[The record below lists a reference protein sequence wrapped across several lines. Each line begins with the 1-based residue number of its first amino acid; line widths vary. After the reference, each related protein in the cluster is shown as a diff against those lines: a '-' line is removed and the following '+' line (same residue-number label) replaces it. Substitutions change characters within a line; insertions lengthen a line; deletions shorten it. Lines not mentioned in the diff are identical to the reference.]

1 MRIAYFVLPAL
12 FLVSCGSEPETESV
26 DEQET
31 VMDLDDTIYEDLA
44 DSIVVFD
51 GEIYTAEGA
60 VDGPDEELWI
70 FEPGDW
76 DGEVTSPLPDSFDK
90 LHVIPYS
97 GFTGDFST
105 DMSYVIGNG
114 FQLWG
119 DFKEHDCLVEV
130 FYDRA
135 KTKLAASWTSVQ
147 GKPDG
152 AATMYGLDGEVFI
165 QNIYRNGSLMESP
178 IYPYSVDWTFNQS
191 ESKLWIKDPKDLK
204 NENGQELQI
213 ISYSVREKEPGD
225 NNLIAIMEKESFG
238 NPFEIN
244 DKKFTGTL
252 MAYET
257 PAGIDGE
264 NLYFEL
270 NFEDGLLHGDI
281 KIYSYYMG
289 LKLHETFE
297 HGELDSTIFVLDES
311 QMDGM
316 AKPIIYLYPEKET
329 LVNVKLDVKGEI
341 THTYPKYNDGW
352 NVKASPDGTLID
364 EKGKEYYALY
374 WEGNNEDQFTVE
386 EGFCVPAEKTAEFL
400 EASLDAVGLNRREAN
415 EFIVFWLPILESN
428 PYNLIHFSTDEYEET
443 AKLKVSPQPETMIR
457 VMMVYKPL
465 AAPID
470 IPLQNLSKMKKER
483 KGFTVVE
490 WGGSLL
496 KAKVIL

>member
-1 MRIAYFVLPAL
+1 MRIFYFAIPAL
-12 FLVSCGSEPETESV
+12 FLMSCGSEPETENDDV
-26 DEQET
+26 QET

-44 DSIVVFD
+44 DSIPPFD

-70 FEPGDW
+70 FEPGEW
-76 DGEVTSPLPDSFDK
+76 DGDVTSPMPESFDM

-97 GFTGDFST
+97 GFTGDFSS
-105 DMSYVIGNG
+105 DMSYVIGND
-114 FQLWG
+114 FNLWG
-119 DFKEHDCLVEV
+119 DFKNHDCLVEV
-130 FYDRA
+130 YYDRN
-135 KTKLAASWTSVQ
+135 KTKLAAEWTSVQ

-152 AATMYGLDGEVFI
+152 AATLYDMDGEIFI
-165 QNIYRNGSLMESP
+165 QNVYKNGMHLESP
-178 IYPYSVDWTFNQS
+178 IYPYAVDWTFAQS
-191 ESKLWIKDPKDLK
+191 ESKLWIKDLKDLK
-204 NENGQELQI
+204 NDRGEDLVSM
-213 ISYSVREKEPGD
+213 SYTIRAKEPGD
-225 NNLIAIMEKESFG
+225 NQLINIMEKEAFG
-238 NPFEIN
+238 NPFQVN
-244 DKKFTGTL
+244 DEVFTGTI

-257 PAGIDGE
+257 PSGIDGD

-270 NFEDGLLHGDI
+270 NFKQGLLHGDI

-289 LKLHETFE
+289 LKLHETFVN
-297 HGELDSTIFVLDES
+297 GELDSTIFVLDES

-329 LVNVKLDVKGEI
+329 LVNVELDVQGEI
-341 THTYPKYNDGW
+341 THTYPKYNKGW
-352 NVKASPDGTLID
+352 NVRASPDGTLID

-374 WEGNNEDQFTVE
+374 WEGNNDDQFTVN

-415 EFIVFWLPILESN
+415 EFIVFWLPVLESN
-428 PYNLIHFSTDEYEET
+428 PYNLIHFSTDEYEEI
-443 AKLKVSPQPETMIR
+443 AKLKVTPTPETMIR

-465 AAPID
+465 AAPIE
-470 IPLQNLSKMKKER
+470 IPLQDLSKMKKER

-496 KAKVIL
+496 KAKLAL

>member
-165 QNIYRNGSLMESP
+165 QNIYRNGSS
-178 IYPYSVDWTFNQS
+178 
-191 ESKLWIKDPKDLK
+191 IK
-204 NENGQELQI
+204 
-213 ISYSVREKEPGD
+213 
-225 NNLIAIMEKESFG
+225 
-238 NPFEIN
+238 
-244 DKKFTGTL
+244 
-252 MAYET
+252 
-257 PAGIDGE
+257 
-264 NLYFEL
+264 
-270 NFEDGLLHGDI
+270 
-281 KIYSYYMG
+281 
-289 LKLHETFE
+289 
-297 HGELDSTIFVLDES
+297 
-311 QMDGM
+311 
-316 AKPIIYLYPEKET
+316 
-329 LVNVKLDVKGEI
+329 
-341 THTYPKYNDGW
+341 
-352 NVKASPDGTLID
+352 
-364 EKGKEYYALY
+364 
-374 WEGNNEDQFTVE
+374 
-386 EGFCVPAEKTAEFL
+386 
-400 EASLDAVGLNRREAN
+400 
-415 EFIVFWLPILESN
+415 
-428 PYNLIHFSTDEYEET
+428 
-443 AKLKVSPQPETMIR
+443 
-457 VMMVYKPL
+457 
-465 AAPID
+465 
-470 IPLQNLSKMKKER
+470 
-483 KGFTVVE
+483 
-490 WGGSLL
+490 
-496 KAKVIL
+496 